1 MTLEQ
6 LIKKTINKLNQHGIE
21 LNENQLKDINDNYE
35 LEIPITEKLLENYV
49 VTDYKFSTFYHPQKL
64 YNELLSSTLIIT
76 PENVQLNSKI
86 KSINEDELPYLNE
99 DLISIE
105 DELKSILSTFNY
117 EIERFLTEKKL
128 TTNTIYKNDLK
139 KLEDTPGDKFDIDF
153 EINVATRNQAFVY
166 IDGKIAIG
174 NDHSKLTEDLLGNE
188 YDAGRIDSYK
198 LDVPVAFGH
207 IIDKF
212 AFIEY
217 VQNIDKQTV
226 AEDIVTNEDIEKVY
240 DYSNTHKT
248 ITRLAKNIYNS
259 NELCYNIYKKANA
272 PGNNLISKQTA
283 EDLIKANNPDLL
295 DKTKWQRFVMTGD
308 GQGVQGMYG
317 YCKKDDGIHYYYVE
331 QHTFQSLGKQTKNT
345 QYKNVF
351 LDCEVDE
358 NNNIIGNINFKSG
371 ADGYPF
377 TIDTSLEE
385 EYNFDNNTVVKMTDE
400 ILKSVIIKAKE
411 NENANV

>member
-6 LIKKTINKLNQHGIE
+6 FIKKTINKLNQHGIE

-35 LEIPITEKLLENYV
+35 LEIPITERLLENYV
-49 VTDYKFSTFYHPQKL
+49 VTDYKFSTFYRPQKL

-117 EIERFLTEKKL
+117 EIERFLIEKKL
-128 TTNTIYKNDLK
+128 VTNTIHKNDLK
-139 KLEDTPGDKFDIDF
+139 ELEDKPGDKFDIDF
-153 EINVATRNQAFVY
+153 EINVATRNRAFVY

-174 NDHSKLTEDLLGNE
+174 NDHSKLTEELLGNE

-259 NELCYNIYKKANA
+259 NELCYNI
-272 PGNNLISKQTA
+272 
-283 EDLIKANNPDLL
+283 
-295 DKTKWQRFVMTGD
+295 
-308 GQGVQGMYG
+308 
-317 YCKKDDGIHYYYVE
+317 
-331 QHTFQSLGKQTKNT
+331 
-345 QYKNVF
+345 
-351 LDCEVDE
+351 
-358 NNNIIGNINFKSG
+358 
-371 ADGYPF
+371 
-377 TIDTSLEE
+377 
-385 EYNFDNNTVVKMTDE
+385 
-400 ILKSVIIKAKE
+400 
-411 NENANV
+411 

>member
-1 MTLEQ
+1 MTLKQ

-49 VTDYKFSTFYHPQKL
+49 VTDYKFSTFYRPQEL
-64 YNELLSSTLIIT
+64 HNELLSSTLIIT
-76 PENVQLNSKI
+76 PEDIQLNSKL

-99 DLISIE
+99 DLNSIK

-128 TTNTIYKNDLK
+128 VTNTIYKNDLK
-139 KLEDTPGDKFDIDF
+139 KLEDKPGDKFDIDF

-174 NDHSKLTEDLLGNE
+174 NDHSKLTEELLGNE
-188 YDAGRIDSYK
+188 YDAGMIDSYN

-217 VQNIDKQTV
+217 TQNVDKQTV
-226 AEDIVTNEDIEKVY
+226 AEDIVTNKDIEKVY

-248 ITRLAKNIYNS
+248 ITRLAKNIYTSHN
-259 NELCYNIYKKANA
+259 LRYNI
-272 PGNNLISKQTA
+272 
-283 EDLIKANNPDLL
+283 
-295 DKTKWQRFVMTGD
+295 
-308 GQGVQGMYG
+308 
-317 YCKKDDGIHYYYVE
+317 
-331 QHTFQSLGKQTKNT
+331 
-345 QYKNVF
+345 
-351 LDCEVDE
+351 
-358 NNNIIGNINFKSG
+358 
-371 ADGYPF
+371 
-377 TIDTSLEE
+377 
-385 EYNFDNNTVVKMTDE
+385 
-400 ILKSVIIKAKE
+400 
-411 NENANV
+411 NANTKIKMVGRTLEQTINESLRTERQK

>member
-1 MTLEQ
+1 MTLKQ

-49 VTDYKFSTFYHPQKL
+49 VTDYKFSTFYRPQEL
-64 YNELLSSTLIIT
+64 HNELLSSTLVIT
-76 PENVQLNSKI
+76 PEDIQLNSKI

-99 DLISIE
+99 DLNLIKN
-105 DELKSILSTFNY
+105 ELKSILSTFNY
-117 EIERFLTEKKL
+117 EIERFLIEKKL
-128 TTNTIYKNDLK
+128 VTDTINKNDLK
-139 KLEDTPGDKFDIDF
+139 NLKDKPGDKFDIDF

-174 NDHSKLTEDLLGNE
+174 NDHSKLTEELLGNK
-188 YDAGRIDSYK
+188 YDAGRIDSYN

-217 VQNIDKQTV
+217 VQNVDKQTV
-226 AEDIVTNEDIEKVY
+226 AKDIVVNENIEKVY

-248 ITRLAKNIYNS
+248 ITRLAKSIYNS

-272 PGNNLISKQTA
+272 PGNDLISKQTA

-308 GQGVQGMYG
+308 GQGVVGIYG
-317 YCKKDDGIHYYYVE
+317 YFKGIDKIHYYYVE
-331 QHTFQSLGKQTKNT
+331 LHSFQTAGKLTKET
-345 QYKNVF
+345 QYMNLY

-358 NNNIIGNINFKSG
+358 NNNIIGNINLKSG
-371 ADGYPF
+371 TNEFPKYAADA
-377 TIDTSLEE
+377 LNK
-385 EYNFDNNTVVKMTDE
+385 EYNIDENTKITMVGRTLE
-400 ILKSVIIKAKE
+400 QTI
-411 NENANV
+411 NESLQIERQE